1 MVQRHANETV
11 NLARPKISLIMM
23 IILLIHVGFPT
34 VSANDGLDAMT
45 LCSDVTF
52 GLGGNCDDRSNAD
65 DQTNS
70 PAWVEGMYFFNMTSA
85 TTMQFEASWAIREWD
100 KGALGDFFSE
110 EPVKSALELDNIG
123 INDGLPADVL
133 RSSFD
138 NKTDPNDVNSKTIQ
152 EALLEE
158 IDNSVSSLLSSWGS
172 ATVPTTDWTDEIIL
186 PDNFG
191 GSTTVE
197 CSIDVNDN
205 TDGNAFE
212 PPICIKT
219 SVTISIPVSKFGITG
234 VPAQNLDDAYE
245 GLLVMGAKIDS
256 DFSVQAEAG
265 FKGTYAIQPPSYAT
279 LEEVSGTYAGRV
291 EHSDATPIYHSGL
304 WVVDNLGATS
314 SSDSING
321 NLGMTMAYRETDFT
335 KIVNID
341 SSARSIDLDVVLD
354 MTDENAASIEVIAG
368 IYQIQRK
375 TINDWG
381 IELLDSSIADI
392 PVITSDGIRMAYHT
406 GLLDLDSLANSMPI
420 SGVADALASSNSALS
435 ISMGSFQWTSV
446 ALPPLIGGGLNY
458 THTSPCLVTKNYCTE
473 GAIAM
478 DDSYPVY
485 LRSTSHTFP
494 FKLAELLGG
503 NLGEN
508 AGFLDGV
515 SGDDLRD
522 LLNSGVEI
530 STMLDVESFLG
541 DMLPSGLEADL
552 GFEIKLPSGYST
564 KDGQSSMI
572 LEYKMSGAHVGDI
585 SLTGSENFE
594 WDHALCSDN
603 VEVCNDLSED
613 VFCTSTMQSC
623 INTFLDLDITDFSI
637 DELSKGISVEFE
649 LNLSMDIHRIKVPET
664 MFSSI
669 GDGSTNITL
678 EVLPSDLLR
687 LILDIS
693 GRSETPL
700 TQSFDLPGCESKNY
714 CLQTLTFSPDGLES
728 FVSSFGTDITSLIR
742 DQASNLGSGTDCSAC
757 GNIDFSGFS
766 IETTLLGL
774 DDIDDSVVSDEQGI
788 SLNIKI
794 PRVKVVTGLDNSWG
808 ELLSIVQGKEGVEPK
823 LKLITSSIVN
833 PFVVPVFNAMN
844 SLTYAISTSVLSL
857 DGLSL
862 PPSEAVP
869 LTMNTTLNEELGI
882 SIAGKLKLTLPVGME
897 LRNLS
902 SSLDLVESTFD
913 SESQRQT
920 IVYKILPGQLE
931 DELSF
936 SVFIGM
942 NVIFKELLP
951 FFVIIILLFL
961 WRFRARSIKRKRK
974 RRKQELEQIERAAET
989 AGRVFVP
996 TVPNVEVVKV
1006 AENGIVIKKRLE
1018 E

>member
-1 MVQRHANETV
+1 MVQRHANETED
-11 NLARPKISLIMM
+11 LARPKITIFMLLIF
-23 IILLIHVGFPT
+23 LIHVGFPT
-34 VSANDGLDAMT
+34 VSANDELDAMS
-45 LCSDVTF
+45 LCNDVNF
-52 GLGGNCDDRSNAD
+52 GLGGSCDDRSNAD
-65 DQTNS
+65 DETSS
-70 PAWVEGMYFFNMTSA
+70 PTWVEGMYFFNMTTA

-100 KGALGDFFSE
+100 KSALGDFFTE
-110 EPVKSALELDNIG
+110 EPVKSALQLDNIG
-123 INDGLPADVL
+123 VNDGLPADVL

-152 EALLEE
+152 ETLLEE
-158 IDNSVSSLLSSWGS
+158 IDSSVSSLLSSWGS

-191 GSTTVE
+191 GSTTVQ

-219 SVTISIPVSKFGITG
+219 SVTISVPVSKFGISG

-245 GLLVMGAKIDS
+245 GLLIMGAKIDS

-265 FKGTYAIQPPSYAT
+265 FKGTYAIQPPGYAT
-279 LEEVSGTYAGRV
+279 LEEVSGTFAGRV
-291 EHSDATPIYHSGL
+291 EHTDVTPIYHSGL
-304 WVVDNLGATS
+304 WVVDNLGATTG
-314 SSDSING
+314 SDSISG

-335 KIVNID
+335 NIVDID
-341 SSARSIDLDVVLD
+341 SGARSIELDVILD
-354 MTDENAASIEVIAG
+354 MTDENAATIQVIAG
-368 IYQIQRK
+368 IYQIQRN

-406 GLLDLDSLANSMPI
+406 GLLNLDDLANSMPI

-435 ISMGSFQWTSV
+435 ISMGSFQWLSV
-446 ALPPLIGGGLNY
+446 ALPPLNSGGLNY

-478 DDSYPVY
+478 DNSYPVY

-530 STMLDVESFLG
+530 STILDIESFLG
-541 DMLPSGLEADL
+541 NMLPSGLEADL
-552 GFEIKLPSGYST
+552 GFEIKLPTGYST
-564 KDGQSSMI
+564 KDGQSSII
-572 LEYKMSGAHVGDI
+572 LEYKMSGAHIGEI

-594 WDHALCSDN
+594 WNHALCSG
-603 VEVCNDLSED
+603 EEEICNDFSENA
-613 VFCTSTMQSC
+613 FCTTTMQSC
-623 INTFLDLDITDFSI
+623 INTILDLDITDLSI
-637 DELSKGISVEFE
+637 DELAKGVSVEFE
-649 LNLSMDIHRIKVPET
+649 LNLSMGIHRIKVPET

-669 GDGSTNITL
+669 GDGSTNISL

-693 GRSETPL
+693 GRSATPL

-714 CLQTLTFSPDGLES
+714 CQQTITFSSDGLES
-728 FVSSFGTDITSLIR
+728 FVSNFGTDITSLIR
-742 DQASNLGSGTDCSAC
+742 DQATSLGSDDDCSSC

-774 DDIDDSVVSDEQGI
+774 DDVDDSVVSDEQGI
-788 SLNIKI
+788 TLNIKI
-794 PRVKVVTGLDNSWG
+794 PKVKVVTGLDNSWG
-808 ELLSIVQGKEGVEPK
+808 ELLSIAQGKEGVEPK
-823 LKLITSSIVN
+823 LKLLTSSIVD
-833 PFVVPVFNAMN
+833 PFVIPVYNAMN
-844 SLTYAISTSVLSL
+844 SMSYAISTSVLSL
-857 DGLSL
+857 EGIAL

-869 LTMNTTLNEELGI
+869 LSANTTLNEDLGI
-882 SIAGKLKLTLPVGME
+882 SIAGQIRLTLPVGME

-902 SSLDLVESTFD
+902 SSLNLVESTFD

-920 IVYKILPGQLE
+920 IVYKILPGQLD

-951 FFVIIILLFL
+951 FFVVIILFFL
-961 WRFRARSIKRKRK
+961 WRIRARNMKRKRK
-974 RRKQELEQIERAAET
+974 RRKLELEQIEQAAET

-1006 AENGIVIKKRLE
+1006 AENGIVIKKRLVE
-1018 E
+1018 

>member
-1 MVQRHANETV
+1 MVQRHANETGD
-11 NLARPKISLIMM
+11 LARPKIS
-23 IILLIHVGFPT
+23 IILMVFLMAHVIFPT
-34 VSANDGLDAMT
+34 VSADDELDAMS
-45 LCSDVTF
+45 LCSDVNF

-65 DQTNS
+65 DETNS
-70 PAWVEGMYFFNMTSA
+70 PAWVEGMYFFNMTTA

-100 KGALGDFFSE
+100 KSALGDFFNE
-110 EPVKSALELDNIG
+110 EPVKSALEFDNIG
-123 INDGLPADVL
+123 ANDGLPADVL

-138 NKTDPNDVNSKTIQ
+138 NKTDPNDVNSATIQ
-152 EALLEE
+152 ETLLGE

-172 ATVPTTDWTDEIIL
+172 ATVPITDWTDEIIL

-219 SVTISIPVSKFGITG
+219 SVTISVPVSKFGITG

-256 DFSVQAEAG
+256 DFSVQADAG

-279 LEEVSGTYAGRV
+279 LEEVSGTFAGRV
-291 EHSDATPIYHSGL
+291 EHTDATPIYHSGL
-304 WVVDNLGATS
+304 WVVDNLGALS
-314 SSDSING
+314 GSDSISG
-321 NLGMTMAYRETDFT
+321 NLGMTMTYRETDFT
-335 KIVNID
+335 KIVDID
-341 SSARSIDLDVVLD
+341 SNSRSIELDVILD

-381 IELLDSSIADI
+381 IELLDSSIADV

-406 GLLDLDSLANSMPI
+406 GLLDLDDLANSMPI

-435 ISMGSFQWTSV
+435 ISMGSFQWLSV
-446 ALPPLIGGGLNY
+446 ALPPLNSGGLNY
-458 THTSPCLVTKNYCTE
+458 THTSPCLVTNNFCTQ

-530 STMLDVESFLG
+530 STILDIESFLG
-541 DMLPSGLEADL
+541 GMLPSGLEADL
-552 GFEIKLPSGYST
+552 GFELKLPTGYST
-564 KDGQSSMI
+564 KDGGSSI
-572 LEYKMSGAHVGDI
+572 FLEYKMSGAHVGNI

-594 WDHALCSDN
+594 WNHALCSSG
-603 VEVCNDLSED
+603 EEICNDLSSD
-613 VFCTSTMQSC
+613 AFCTSTMQSC
-623 INTFLDLDITDFSI
+623 INTMLDLDIIKLKI
-637 DELSKGISVEFE
+637 DELAKGVSIEFE
-649 LNLSMDIHRIKVPET
+649 LNLSMNIHRIKVPET

-669 GDGSTNITL
+669 GDGSTNISL

-693 GRSETPL
+693 GRSATPL
-700 TQSFDLPGCESKNY
+700 TQSFDLPGCESKKY
-714 CLQTLTFSPDGLES
+714 CQQTITFSSEGLEN
-728 FVSSFGTDITSLIR
+728 FVSGFGTDITSLIR
-742 DQASNLGSGTDCSAC
+742 DQASSLASAEDCASC

-774 DDIDDSVVSDEQGI
+774 EDMDSSTVSDEQGI

-794 PRVKVVTGLDNSWG
+794 PKVKVVTGLDNSWG
-808 ELLSIVQGKEGVEPK
+808 ELLSIAQGKEGVEPK
-823 LKLITSSIVN
+823 VKLLTSSIVN
-833 PFVVPVFNAMN
+833 PFVIPVYNAMN
-844 SLTYAISTSVLSL
+844 SLTYAISTSIVSL
-857 DGLSL
+857 EGVAL
-862 PPSEAVP
+862 PPSEGVP
-869 LTMNTTLNEELGI
+869 LSVNTTLNEDLGI
-882 SIAGKLKLTLPVGME
+882 SIAGEFTLTLPVGME

-902 SSLDLVESTFD
+902 SSLNLVESSID
-913 SESQRQT
+913 SETQRQT

-942 NVIFKELLP
+942 NIIFEELLP
-951 FFVIIILLFL
+951 YFVIIILLFL
-961 WRFRARSIKRKRK
+961 WRMRSRNIKRKRK
-974 RRKQELEQIERAAET
+974 RRKLELEQIEQAAET